1 MQNFQ
6 KQLNFKGRKFHVR
19 KKDNAKIEKQNNIS
33 TNIFPYEEDTPYR
46 FIRQSKLLKNVLICY
61 CYQVIKKCPLSF
73 N

>member
-46 FIRQSKLLKNVLICY
+46 FIR
-61 CYQVIKKCPLSF
+61 
-73 N
+73 